1 MEEFLLIL
9 KQYGTVVYLILFL
22 YCMLK
27 SGWLPLFAGYAANT
41 GALDLLH
48 VAIVVF
54 AGGYLGDEIRF
65 TLARRFGSHWGNKAK
80 TFAALLST
88 AGVLA
93 KRYGKLYIF
102 IYRYPKGLR
111 TIGALPIGLTNMS
124 WKLFTLLNV
133 SSALLWTFVLV
144 AAGYSFGASFDAIGI
159 SNLTTISILMLCVF
173 CLSLYPLWRAQN
185 KLALQSNKLN
195 RSSEKYNL

>member
-1 MEEFLLIL
+1 
-9 KQYGTVVYLILFL
+9 
-22 YCMLK
+22 MLK
-27 SGWLPLFAGYAANT
+27 SGWLPLFAGYAAHT
-41 GALDLLH
+41 GVLDLMY

-65 TLARRFGSHWGNKAK
+65 FLARHFGTHWVNKAK

-88 AGVLA
+88 ARVLA
-93 KRYGKLYIF
+93 QRYGKLYIF

-111 TIGALPIGLTNMS
+111 TIGALPIGLTDMS
-124 WKLFTLLNV
+124 WKLFTLLNF

-144 AAGYSFGASFDAIGI
+144 AAGYSFGASFDAFGI
-159 SNLTTISILMLCVF
+159 SNLTTISILMLSVF
-173 CLSLYPLWRAQN
+173 CLSLYQLWRAQN

-195 RSSEKYNL
+195 RSADKV